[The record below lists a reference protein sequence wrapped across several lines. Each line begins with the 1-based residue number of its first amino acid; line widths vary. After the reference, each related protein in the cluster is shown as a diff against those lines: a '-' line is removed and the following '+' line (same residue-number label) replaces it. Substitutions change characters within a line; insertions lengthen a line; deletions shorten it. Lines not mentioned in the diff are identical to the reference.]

1 MAQFTKSFTGTGQV
15 ISDYPEVLYT
25 NPGNGANVTGS
36 GTFSTTITEN
46 VNGSL
51 SGSWTYKIA
60 YDNPNYNNQYQSGK
74 VTISM
79 SGTLTGVLATPNI
92 DRAIAGLWDITFKS
106 TDSNVV
112 SGTPAILGFAS
123 VPTPTYTLTGV
134 NVEYHLSMIANVDG
148 VPNGSKEDLWT
159 QATLGN
165 FSQSALPPVV
175 SIDKYTG
182 SVPENAG
189 SITVTLARSGADLSG
204 ASIVTLSTEDGTAYA
219 GTDYAAVNQQVVFAP
234 GVRSVPVKLNIIR
247 DDHTPESNKDFH
259 LVLSSAL
266 NASLGFSSADINILE
281 SDKTDTIITSA
292 FNYTLSPKGPNNLA
306 FVNTSAAYSGIAN
319 FSGTGNGS
327 ANVITSGPGND
338 TLNGGGGNDT
348 LTGGGGSDIFV
359 FNTKLDGKN
368 NVVTITDFV
377 SGQDSLDLSKKI
389 FSAYATVGADLTNDF
404 VSGPGAVAH
413 DKTDHF
419 LYDTATGNLY
429 YDIDG
434 NGPKAPI
441 LFATLTGH
449 PTLVASDLHIV

>member
-1 MAQFTKSFTGTGQV
+1 MSFTTKYFNGPVSGTYGT
-15 ISDYPEVLYT
+15 LT
-25 NPGNGANVTGS
+25 TS
-36 GTFSTTITEN
+36 GTFSASITGN
-46 VNGSL
+46 ANGSL
-51 SGSWTYKIA
+51 SGSWSFSGTYVDTYPTAPTHGNKSI
-60 YDNPNYNNQYQSGK
+60 
-74 VTISM
+74 
-79 SGTLTGVLATPNI
+79 SGTLTGTSYGNNLWGI
-92 DRAIAGLWDITFKS
+92 DWHNPEIITIGNTLSITNGQYSLKVGMSYYIDYNVTNSAGVWNYS
-106 TDSNVV
+106 
-112 SGTPAILGFAS
+112 
-123 VPTPTYTLTGV
+123 
-134 NVEYHLSMIANVDG
+134 
-148 VPNGSKEDLWT
+148 DLF
-159 QATLGN
+159 QFQSTLGTYV
-165 FSQSALPPVV
+165 LPPVI
-175 SIDKYTG
+175 SIDSYTG
-182 SVPENAG
+182 SVLENAG
-189 SITVTLARSGADLSG
+189 SITVTLVRSGADLGS
-204 ASIVTLSTEDGTAYA
+204 SSSVVLSTEDGTAYA